1 MVSSKFSRPV
11 PVQQPP
17 PICKKSVPVMGANF
31 PLHEQTMTVAFNIT
45 TKKRFGI
52 PHEKTDGAML
62 ALGKQVGNA
71 QLMHWQT
78 SPFNDPTQYAW
89 RADLKINTFSGF
101 TRAVFWWVEL
111 GPTIYQ
117 FSAVGYPSLVQK
129 MWQWKP
135 HPNPTYRWTITG
147 QILFATTNK

>member
-31 PLHEQTMTVAFNIT
+31 PLHEQSMTVAFNIT
-45 TKKRFGI
+45 LDHPGFPPQNKV
-52 PHEKTDGAML
+52 DGAML
-62 ALGKQVGNA
+62 VLGKNIGSSTK
-71 QLMHWQT
+71 MHWQT
-78 SPFNDPTQYAW
+78 SPFDDPTQFAW
-89 RADLKINTFSGF
+89 RADLKINTFNGLV
-101 TRAVFWWVEL
+101 RAVFWWVEV
-111 GPTIYQ
+111 GPTIFQ
-117 FSAVGYPSLVQK
+117 FSASGRPTLEQK

-135 HPNPTYRWTITG
+135 HPQPPFGTKAKG